1 MQRYTLLVQNQP
13 VTVHLVYLEVPR
25 ADGSIAPIVPN
36 TWLVEASC
44 LTTQEAYSDACAA
57 LVALKSTLAHAVEL
71 KKPATHLAR
80 PNDPSSLPKKPQL
93 GLKHILGASA

>member
-1 MQRYTLLVQNQP
+1 LDRYTLLVQNQP
-13 VTVHLVYLEVPR
+13 VTVHMVFLEKKSAV
-25 ADGSIAPIVPN
+25 GNEPIVPD

-44 LTTQEAYSDACAA
+44 MTTQEAYSDACAA
-57 LVALKSTLAHAVEL
+57 LMALKSTLAHAVEL

-80 PNDPSSLPKKPQL
+80 PNAPSALPTKPQL